1 MTARHITKYTDL
13 FLVRFWAQ
21 DQDTND
27 LPDGRGAWRGK
38 VQRTVDGEVHEFG
51 DWDALVTTL
60 RAMLA
65 ATSPELVT
73 DVSDQKEFAR
83 SESPDIDEE

>member
-1 MTARHITKYTDL
+1 MTARHLTKHTDL

-21 DQDTND
+21 DTND
-27 LPDGRGAWRGK
+27 IPDGQSGWRGK

-65 ATSPELVT
+65 ATSPELVAGAK
-73 DVSDQKEFAR
+73 DQKEFYALR
-83 SESPDIDEE
+83 ES